1 MHEKFELSCLATEIT
16 GLKSKLQNL
25 SFSFFKKSVFL
36 WRNLVLVYKAKSC
49 KSCIKK
55 KKKLK
60 HKGGSVYNLIENY
73 KQLCLIKFNSVGRV
87 SFYWLFNFRGL
98 AESKTLC
105 SVAVWLWVDAG
116 WVAWM
121 KQNILQHSALPDRIG
136 SVTFSADFSH
146 SLSWMF
152 DECLWKNLKVVS
164 LSFSLLCK

>member
-1 MHEKFELSCLATEIT
+1 MFFCEGIWFWCTRRKAVKAV
-16 GLKSKLQNL
+16 LKNP
-25 SFSFFKKSVFL
+25 
-36 WRNLVLVYKAKSC
+36 
-49 KSCIKK
+49 
-55 KKKLK
+55 KKLK

-146 SLSWMF
+146 SLMSV
-152 DECLWKNLKVVS
+152 CGRIWKWS
-164 LSFSLLCK
+164 LFHSHFYANSSLQV